1 MPSEAPPKL
10 YIPRVE
16 PTLLESLGE
25 RFLADREALADEMVE
40 RIRDAVTDFA
50 DFDGPELW
58 EAMRASCLA
67 NLEAGLTGM
76 SHQLEL
82 PAEIPPDARDLA
94 LLAARLDLPLAGVL
108 GAYRAGH
115 AMMWQRWFDAVER
128 QEVDDE
134 ARRAALHAASTYLFE
149 YVDRLSTFVT
159 AEYTAERDR
168 FMRSREQRR
177 TQLVRDILD
186 GADPDPAEALRELD
200 YDLRLHHLGAV
211 VSGADVDGAV
221 RELARTLDAP
231 HRLTVSLA
239 GDTAW
244 AWLGRMREF
253 DLPERIEPPAGG
265 AVSLGDPGGGT
276 DGFRRSHREAR
287 EAHRIALRGRG
298 EARLVRYDEVAL
310 ESLVADDDARVRAF
324 VARELRGIDG
334 DDARSRR
341 LRETLRA
348 YFACAQ
354 NASAAAAMLG
364 VHEHTVAYRL
374 RTIEERLGRPV
385 NARRPELETALR
397 LLGS

>member
-1 MPSEAPPKL
+1 MPAGPAL
-10 YIPRVE
+10 H
-16 PTLLESLGE
+16 ESVAGRFLGE
-25 RFLADREALADEMVE
+25 REALADEMVE
-40 RIRDAVTDFA
+40 RIRGAVTDFA
-50 DFDGPELW
+50 EFDGPELW

-67 NLEAGLTGM
+67 NLEAGLTGL
-76 SHQLEL
+76 SRGLEL

-115 AMMWQRWFDAVER
+115 AMMWQRWFEAVER
-128 QEVDDE
+128 EAVDDD
-134 ARRAALHAASTYLFE
+134 ARRAALETASTYLFE
-149 YVDRLSTFVT
+149 YVDRLSSFVT

-168 FMRSREQRR
+168 FMRTREQRR

-186 GADPDPAEALRELD
+186 GADPDPGEAMGALD
-200 YDLRLHHLGAV
+200 YDLRLHHLALV
-211 VSGADVDGAV
+211 VSGADAEESV
-221 RELARTLDAP
+221 RALARVLDAP

-244 AWLGRMREF
+244 AWLGRTRAFE
-253 DLPERIEPPAGG
+253 LPERLPAQG
-265 AVSLGDPGGGT
+265 AAISLGEPGTGT
-276 DGFRRSHREAR
+276 EGFRRSHREAR

-298 EARLVRYDEVAL
+298 EARVVRYDEVAL
-310 ESLVADDDARVRAF
+310 ESLVADDEARVRAF

-364 VHEHTVAYRL
+364 VHEHTVTYRL

-385 NARRPELETALR
+385 TARRAELETALR
-397 LLGS
+397 LLSA

>member
-1 MPSEAPPKL
+1 MAAQ
-10 YIPRVE
+10 
-16 PTLLESLGE
+16 PTLLESVGT
-25 RFLADREALADEMVE
+25 RFLAEREALADEMVE
-40 RIRDAVTDFA
+40 RIRAGVEEFG

-67 NLEAGLTGM
+67 NLEAGLEGM
-76 SHQLEL
+76 STQLEL

-94 LLAARLDLPLAGVL
+94 LLAARLDLPLAAVL
-108 GAYRAGH
+108 GAYRIGH
-115 AMMWQRWFDAVER
+115 AMIWQRWFEAVER
-128 QEVDDE
+128 EATDDE
-134 ARRAALHAASTYLFE
+134 ARRAALEAASTYLFE
-149 YVDRLSTFVT
+149 YVDRLSSFVT

-186 GADPDPAEALRELD
+186 GADPDPPAAMRELD
-200 YDLRLHHLGAV
+200 YDLRLHHLAAV
-211 VSGADVDGAV
+211 VSGSDIDGVV
-221 RELARTLDAP
+221 RELAHELDAP

-244 AWLGRMREF
+244 AWLGRTREF
-253 DLPERIEPPAGG
+253 ELPERLSPPEG
-265 AVSLGDPGGGT
+265 VTLSVGDPGAGT
-276 DGFRRSHREAR
+276 EGFRRSHREAR

-298 EARLVRYDEVAL
+298 DARLVRYDQVAL

-324 VARELRGIDG
+324 ISRELRGIDG

-364 VHEHTVAYRL
+364 VHEHTVTYRL

-385 NARRPELETALR
+385 TARRAELETALR
-397 LLGS
+397 LLETVR

>member
-1 MPSEAPPKL
+1 MAAQ
-10 YIPRVE
+10 
-16 PTLLESLGE
+16 PTLLESVGT
-25 RFLADREALADEMVE
+25 RFLAEREALADEMVE
-40 RIRDAVTDFA
+40 RIRAGVEEFG

-67 NLEAGLTGM
+67 NLEAGLEGM
-76 SHQLEL
+76 STQLEL

-94 LLAARLDLPLAGVL
+94 LLAARLDLPLAAVL
-108 GAYRAGH
+108 GAYRIGH
-115 AMMWQRWFDAVER
+115 AMIWQRWFEAVEL
-128 QEVDDE
+128 EATDDE
-134 ARRAALHAASTYLFE
+134 ARRAALEAASTYLFE
-149 YVDRLSTFVT
+149 YVDRLSSFVT

-186 GADPDPAEALRELD
+186 GADPDPPAAMRELD
-200 YDLRLHHLGAV
+200 YDLRLHHLAAV
-211 VSGADVDGAV
+211 VSGSDIDGVV
-221 RELARTLDAP
+221 RELARELDAP

-244 AWLGRMREF
+244 AWLGRTREF
-253 DLPERIEPPAGG
+253 ELPERLSPPEG
-265 AVSLGDPGGGT
+265 VTLSVGDPGAGT
-276 DGFRRSHREAR
+276 EGFRRSHREAR

-298 EARLVRYDEVAL
+298 DARLVRYDQVAL

-324 VARELRGIDG
+324 ISRELRGIDG

-364 VHEHTVAYRL
+364 VHEHTVTYRL

-385 NARRPELETALR
+385 TARRAELETALR
-397 LLGS
+397 LLETVR

>member
-1 MPSEAPPKL
+1 MAAQ
-10 YIPRVE
+10 
-16 PTLLESLGE
+16 PTLLESVGT
-25 RFLADREALADEMVE
+25 RFLAEREALADEMVE
-40 RIRDAVTDFA
+40 RIRAGVEEFG

-67 NLEAGLTGM
+67 NLEAGLEGM
-76 SHQLEL
+76 STQLEL

-94 LLAARLDLPLAGVL
+94 LLAARLDLPLAAVL
-108 GAYRAGH
+108 GAYRIGH
-115 AMMWQRWFDAVER
+115 AMIWQRWFEAVEL
-128 QEVDDE
+128 EATDDE
-134 ARRAALHAASTYLFE
+134 ARRAALEAASTYLFE
-149 YVDRLSTFVT
+149 YVDRLSSFVT

-186 GADPDPAEALRELD
+186 GADPDPPAAMRELD
-200 YDLRLHHLGAV
+200 YDLRLHHLAAV
-211 VSGADVDGAV
+211 VSGSDIDGVV
-221 RELARTLDAP
+221 RELARELDAP

-244 AWLGRMREF
+244 AWLGRTREF
-253 DLPERIEPPAGG
+253 ELPERLSPPEG
-265 AVSLGDPGGGT
+265 VTLSVGDPGAGT
-276 DGFRRSHREAR
+276 EGFRRSHREAR

-298 EARLVRYDEVAL
+298 DARLVHYDQVAL

-324 VARELRGIDG
+324 ISRELRGIDG

-364 VHEHTVAYRL
+364 VHEHTVTYRL

-385 NARRPELETALR
+385 TARRAELETALR
-397 LLGS
+397 LLETVR